1 MLPMPSTLPAFLRL
15 SLALVLGTFLR
26 AQAPAPGGAAVGPWL
41 QQGAELL
48 EREDPTGAL
57 QAFRQAVG
65 EPLPSPA
72 DGLLGL
78 GRAHLMLGRSHEA
91 LRYGE
96 AVLQQTP
103 RHGEAMALVVRALI
117 RSRQFDE
124 AVHRSA
130 LFLRRSET
138 PTAELQAARASA
150 LFRVQR
156 TDEAATVYQQV
167 LQLDQQ
173 HAEAHLRLGS
183 GLLAPAPSP
192 VLPAMRTAVAA
203 ARRGEHARAAELLQ
217 AVLAE
222 APGHAVAHRLL
233 GEALHAQ
240 RTERSMASAD
250 PTFAALQAY
259 LPPPSVQK
267 LPIADFVPG
276 YGQLGPSRRQ
286 VVDRAMAMFGRRL
299 PKLLAVGASHDL
311 LLELERTTDAGSR
324 SSLRGQR
331 TFDGR
336 VWDDVRG
343 VGGLQAA
350 TGIEALD
357 EAAQFGFDTLVH
369 ELAHQV
375 HFFTFTP
382 VQRARLKQLYQ
393 QALRENRCLDFY
405 AASNEAE
412 YFGQGVEAFA
422 SLGKRPGGETTHGHT
437 RFELFRLDRDLHE
450 FIASLVD
457 HDVLTDTKT
466 RVPLLTVAVA
476 VALRCGRPED
486 AVVAAG
492 MLPHGPDRDRLLA
505 LAEQELQSARCH

>member
-1 MLPMPSTLPAFLRL
+1 MPLPWSACLHF
-15 SLALVLGTFLR
+15 SLAVCLAVGLS
-26 AQAPAPGGAAVGPWL
+26 AQSPAPGGAAGTSAL
-41 QQGAELL
+41 QQGAVLL

-57 QAFRQAVG
+57 QAFRQAVA
-65 EPLPSPA
+65 EPQQSPLE
-72 DGLLGL
+72 GLLGL
-78 GRAHLMLGRSHEA
+78 GRSHLMLGRSHAA

-96 AVLQQTP
+96 EVLLQAP
-103 RHGEAMALVVRALI
+103 RHGEAMGLVVRALI
-117 RSRQFDE
+117 RARQFDE

-130 LFLRRSET
+130 LFLRRSEL
-138 PTAELQAARASA
+138 PTVELQAARASA

-156 TDEAATVYQQV
+156 TDEAAAAYQQV

-183 GLLAPAPSP
+183 GLLAPAPAP
-192 VLPAMRTAVAA
+192 VLPPMRTAVAA
-203 ARRGEHARAAELLQ
+203 ARRGEHLRAAELLQ
-217 AVLAE
+217 AVLAD

-233 GEALHAQ
+233 GESLHAL

-259 LPPPSVQK
+259 WPQPAVQK

-276 YGQLGPSRRQ
+276 YAQLGPSRRQ

-311 LLELERTTDAGSR
+311 LLELERTTDAGAR

-343 VGGLQAA
+343 IGGLQAA

-393 QALRENRCLDFY
+393 QALRDNRCLDFY

-437 RFELFRLDRDLHE
+437 RFELFRLDHDLHQ

-457 HDVLTDTKT
+457 HDPLADVRA

-492 MLPHGPDRDRLLA
+492 MLPQGPERDRLLA
-505 LAEQELQSARCH
+505 LAEQELQAARCH

>member
-1 MLPMPSTLPAFLRL
+1 MPFLPPLLPALLRL
-15 SLALVLGTFLR
+15 FAACLLGVCLR
-26 AQAPAPGGAAVGPWL
+26 AQPPAPGGAAPGPWL
-41 QQGAELL
+41 EQGAELL

-57 QAFRQAVG
+57 QAFRQAIS

-96 AVLQQTP
+96 AVLQQLP
-103 RHGEAMALVVRALI
+103 RHGEAMGLVVRALI
-117 RSRQFDE
+117 RARAFDE
-124 AVHRSA
+124 AVQRSA
-130 LFLRRSET
+130 LFLRRSDGPVT
-138 PTAELQAARASA
+138 ELQAARASA

-156 TDEAATVYQQV
+156 TDEAATAYQQV
-167 LQLDQQ
+167 LQLDPR

-183 GLLAPAPSP
+183 GLLAPAPAP
-192 VLPAMRTAVAA
+192 VLPAMRTAVTA

-217 AVLAE
+217 QVLAD

-233 GEALHAQ
+233 GESLHAL

-250 PTFAALQAY
+250 ATFAALQAY
-259 LPPPSVQK
+259 MPQPPVAK
-267 LPIADFVPG
+267 LPIAEFVPG
-276 YGQLGPSRRQ
+276 YAQLGASRRQ

-311 LLELERTTDAGSR
+311 LLELERTTDAQAR
-324 SSLRGQR
+324 TSLRGQR

-343 VGGLQAA
+343 IGGLQAA

-393 QALRENRCLDFY
+393 QALREHRCLDFY

-437 RFELFRLDRDLHE
+437 RFELFRVDHDLHE

-457 HDVLTDTKT
+457 HDPLQDGRL

-492 MLPHGPDRDRLLA
+492 LLPAGADRDRLLA
-505 LAEQELQSARCH
+505 LAEQELQATRCH